1 MNECTIH
8 FPTVH
13 TALETSYASSPETPD
28 ASMRALASLA
38 RARIVPSSR
47 ARIRVVGR
55 RPSAVRRRPSVGRPE
70 TEPPFV
76 RSFVRSFELKIPRP
90 SVVVGLGTASHASAC
105 PTRFYVRR
113 SSTRPSRRTVASRLT
128 VASPSSYLSSRVL
141 NPLKRPCAR
150 ECGRRERRRP
160 HSIDSR
166 PILSTGRVE
175 YDVRTRSG
183 ARSARV

>member
-1 MNECTIH
+1 MHHSFSDRSHRARN
-8 FPTVH
+8 VVRSV
-13 TALETSYASSPETPD
+13 ARD
-28 ASMRALASLA
+28 ARRVDARLGLPGA
-38 RARIVPSSR
+38 RAYRPVI
-47 ARIRVVGR
+47 ARTHPRR
-55 RPSAVRRRPSVGRPE
+55 RPSAVSRRPSVGRPE

-113 SSTRPSRRTVASRLT
+113 SSTRPSVGRPSRLT
-128 VASPSSYLSSRVL
+128 VVASPSSYLSSRVL

>member
-1 MNECTIH
+1 MHHSFSDRSHRARNVVRSVARDARRVDARLCLPGARASFRH
-8 FPTVH
+8 RAH
-13 TALETSYASSPETPD
+13 ASASS
-28 ASMRALASLA
+28 A
-38 RARIVPSSR
+38 V
-47 ARIRVVGR
+47 
-55 RPSAVRRRPSVGRPE
+55 VRRRPSSVSRPE

-76 RSFVRSFELKIPRP
+76 RSFELKENPS

-105 PTRFYVRR
+105 PTRCASSVRR
-113 SSTRPSRRTVASRLT
+113 PPVRRASRLT
-128 VASPSSYLSSRVL
+128 VVASPSSSSYLSSRVL